1 MESLLRKS
9 DGFIGY
15 KIRAKTLPIANVPER
30 IFSKPK

>member
-15 KIRAKTLPIANVPER
+15 KIRARALPIANLPER
-30 IFSKPK
+30 IFNKPK